1 MSLFFFGLVTLRR
14 IIRRNVITDDYK
26 VELDTINAIFGI
38 TTGDIECREKVIKD
52 SLSFGTGG
60 YLETIKLLNSLIV
73 GLICC
78 IIWIYLEQPLNLF
91 VFLPFMIGAAGG
103 WCTQSLYT
111 KMCYHKDEKNR
122 EKKRRMKSNIEN
134 EYSFIICSSNPKLI
148 VDKIIKKTK
157 IGNFEVQ
164 NKREQL
170 ITDSYFDIC
179 NLLQKNKFA
188 FRLREENNKKLITL
202 KGPPVNKDNN
212 GIKRYEKELEWSKES
227 FENIIDDIGA
237 IIKNNIK
244 DNSDDDA
251 ISFLRKIGFE
261 DIQIRNTIRTVL
273 DIIDNKDGKTKIIA
287 ELDVDEINYRLNTLD
302 VSLFNVEIEKK
313 DRETDDRVLRT
324 IYNSLREEFGD
335 DELSEWKHG
344 KLALGKGIK
353 ELNKNSKLIL
363 NENNYF
369 DCRNLD
375 YIEEYIKKGKI

>member
-1 MSLFFFGLVTLRR
+1 M
-14 IIRRNVITDDYK
+14 IRRNVITNDYK
-26 VELDTINAIFGI
+26 VELDTINTIFGI
-38 TTGDIECREKVIKD
+38 ATADIERREKGIKE
-52 SLSFGTGG
+52 SLSLGHGG
-60 YLETIKLLNSLIV
+60 YLETIKLLNSLIL

-78 IIWIYLEQPLNLF
+78 IIWIYLNQPLNLF
-91 VFLPFMIGAAGG
+91 VFFSFVIGAAGG
-103 WCTQSLYT
+103 WFNQSLYA
-111 KMCYHKDEKNR
+111 KICYRKDEKDE
-122 EKKRRMKSNIEN
+122 EKKSRKMKSNIEN
-134 EYSFIICSSNPKLI
+134 EYSVIICSSNPKLI
-148 VDKIIKKTK
+148 VGEITKKTK

-164 NKREQL
+164 NKREL
-170 ITDSYFDIC
+170 NITDSYFDIC

-227 FENIIDDIGA
+227 FENIIDDIGT

-287 ELDVDEINYRLNTLD
+287 ELDVDEINYRLDTLD

-313 DRETDDRVLRT
+313 DRETGDRVLRT

-335 DELSEWKHG
+335 DVLSEWKHG
-344 KLALGKGIK
+344 KLAIGKGII
-353 ELNKNSKLIL
+353 ELSKNGKLIPD
-363 NENNYF
+363 ENNYLN
-369 DCRNLD
+369 CSNLND
-375 YIEEYIKKGKI
+375 IEEYIKKGKI

>member
-1 MSLFFFGLVTLRR
+1 
-14 IIRRNVITDDYK
+14 
-26 VELDTINAIFGI
+26 
-38 TTGDIECREKVIKD
+38 
-52 SLSFGTGG
+52 
-60 YLETIKLLNSLIV
+60 
-73 GLICC
+73 
-78 IIWIYLEQPLNLF
+78 
-91 VFLPFMIGAAGG
+91 
-103 WCTQSLYT
+103 
-111 KMCYHKDEKNR
+111 
-122 EKKRRMKSNIEN
+122 MKTNIEN

-148 VDKIIKKTK
+148 VDKIIKKK

-227 FENIIDDIGA
+227 FENIIDDIGT

-287 ELDVDEINYRLNTLD
+287 ELDVDEINYRLYTLD

-313 DRETDDRVLRT
+313 RYRD
-324 IYNSLREEFGD
+324 
-335 DELSEWKHG
+335 
-344 KLALGKGIK
+344 
-353 ELNKNSKLIL
+353 
-363 NENNYF
+363 
-369 DCRNLD
+369 
-375 YIEEYIKKGKI
+375 